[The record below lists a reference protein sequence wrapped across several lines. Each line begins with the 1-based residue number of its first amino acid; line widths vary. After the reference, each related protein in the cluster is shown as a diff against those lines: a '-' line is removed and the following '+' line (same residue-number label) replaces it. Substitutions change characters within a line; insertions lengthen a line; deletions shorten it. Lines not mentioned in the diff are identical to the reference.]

1 MNKKKYKKMRY
12 YFYGILGML
21 FLMCVLVYQ
30 VVVQSLELRNMS
42 KEDVANTEVDVTYEF
57 ANNVLET
64 VQYYLEQ
71 DEAIQ
76 QQIDETENKYTELE
90 IAYNKKMY
98 LDSIVA
104 EMDKTNG
111 STAYLDR
118 YFRIEKD
125 KLQEIVYKSDV
136 SGELAAE
143 FSGAQTRSDFLPVGE
158 KIWLRYDGD
167 NIFPE
172 GIMIQNPLINVG
184 YKDAKIGM
192 TLSGIQELIPNSEIK
207 IVNDVYYYGY
217 VRFEDENYFYYYIK
231 IFEYRNS
238 TILYVQPKTRIY
250 CASEKQVVFFDELEN
265 YMEQDSAQNAT
276 IFTFGNNMELAAKVE
291 KKKNELSELQHK
303 LQFLQL
309 KYDLAILL
317 EEKSNEEE
325 DSFLIYEKYFR
336 LKQGELARIEGMEKL
351 GDTCDLNVY
360 LYGTTFQ
367 VGNDILVKYPNYT
380 YIEEYLLPVTIIVT
394 ESSANLGYMDARAG
408 MNFEEI
414 QENAYTKNIQEG
426 FMYEDESTGYYIEY
440 EDAYYKYIFLS
451 KYADGRDSWLLVSK
465 KSETVAI
472 GELYYYEGTDCEE
485 ETEDNCKAL
494 NLYGDILEEC
504 EWVWENPDAYIAKRN
519 LDLIDDKYD
528 GIYGCATRAEKY
540 GYTLLYCIKDLNNDE
555 IPELVIGVKDL
566 DDNTTSIKMVFF
578 YTEGKLNSFYVDR
591 YIMNIFKGGIIEW
604 WGGVCQHDEYSYY
617 RIVNNSG
624 QLEHLEDFE
633 IIDGTRFYQT
643 INEKQVELT
652 EEEFYNR
659 INVFKEMGEESF
671 EWREIEGFAE

>member
-1 MNKKKYKKMRY
+1 MNKKKYKTMRY

-42 KEDVANTEVDVTYEF
+42 KEDVANTEVDVTYEL

-250 CASEKQVVFFDELEN
+250 CAGEKQVVFFDELEN

-291 KKKNELSELQHK
+291 KKKNELSELQHE
-303 LQFLQL
+303 LQLLQL
-309 KYDLAILL
+309 KYDLATLL

-325 DSFLIYEKYFR
+325 NSFLNYEKYFR
-336 LKQGELARIEGMEKL
+336 LRQGELARIEGIEAL
-351 GDTCDLNVY
+351 SECGAFFGFLNEHFS
-360 LYGTTFQ
+360 GPTFQ
-367 VGNDILVKYPNYT
+367 VGNSILVQYPNSISIEEWFPNT
-380 YIEEYLLPVTIIVT
+380 ISIEEYLLPNTVIVT
-394 ESSANLGYMDARAG
+394 DSSANLGYMDARAG

-414 QENAYTKNIQEG
+414 QENAYTKEVQEG
-426 FMYEDESTGYYIEY
+426 FMYEEESKVYYIEY
-440 EDAYYKYIFLS
+440 ADAYYKYIFLS
-451 KYADGRDSWLLVSK
+451 EYENGRDSWLLVSK
-465 KSETVAI
+465 K
-472 GELYYYEGTDCEE
+472 
-485 ETEDNCKAL
+485 
-494 NLYGDILEEC
+494 
-504 EWVWENPDAYIAKRN
+504 
-519 LDLIDDKYD
+519 
-528 GIYGCATRAEKY
+528 
-540 GYTLLYCIKDLNNDE
+540 
-555 IPELVIGVKDL
+555 
-566 DDNTTSIKMVFF
+566 
-578 YTEGKLNSFYVDR
+578 
-591 YIMNIFKGGIIEW
+591 
-604 WGGVCQHDEYSYY
+604 
-617 RIVNNSG
+617 
-624 QLEHLEDFE
+624 
-633 IIDGTRFYQT
+633 
-643 INEKQVELT
+643 
-652 EEEFYNR
+652 
-659 INVFKEMGEESF
+659 
-671 EWREIEGFAE
+671 